1 MALHQASV
9 RGGTLYKQLKMSF
22 GYDPRSIKRSS
33 DTKVIIAKF
42 MLAEGEER
50 QIKLINVYKGVPI
63 SHEGTV
69 VKVIN
74 DRITIKFHVGQ
85 SLLLNLEGQTY
96 ILSKLFPKPIKAA
109 VMTINTN
116 DQIAILT
123 NFSFSDPDFRK
134 REHIRVE
141 LDYDD
146 APTVV
151 IGASDSN
158 VRLFGKLNDI
168 SLYGVGVVVIALQ
181 DIIKRSF
188 SENAEVELTFS
199 LPFKDKGEPLK
210 FNLWG
215 KIRHIDRSQENFKL
229 GIQTFPTQ
237 KMLPYL
243 QKFISQRQ
251 AEILEEIENY
261 TQSLNL
267 GNWIFPA

>member
-1 MALHQASV
+1 
-9 RGGTLYKQLKMSF
+9 MSF
-22 GYDPRSIKRSS
+22 GYDPRSIKKSS

-50 QIKLINVYKGVPI
+50 QIKLVNLYKGVPI
-63 SHEGTV
+63 SNEGSV
-69 VKVIN
+69 IRVIN
-74 DRITIKFHVGQ
+74 DRITIKFHQGQ
-85 SLLLNLEGQTY
+85 ALLLNLEGQTY

-116 DQIAILT
+116 EQIAILT
-123 NFSFSDPDFRK
+123 NFSFCDPDFRK
-134 REHIRVE
+134 REYIRVE

-151 IGASDSN
+151 IAASDSN

-168 SLYGVGVVVIALQ
+168 SMYGVGVVVIALQ
-181 DIIKRSF
+181 DIIKKSF

-199 LPFKDKGEPLK
+199 LPFKGKGESIE
-210 FNLWG
+210 FTLWG
-215 KIRHIDRSQENFKL
+215 EIRHIDRSQENFKL
-229 GIQTFPTQ
+229 GIKTFPTK

-251 AEILEEIENY
+251 AEILEEVETY
-261 TQSLNL
+261 TQSLNS